1 MAKGGGSINLTIN
14 VVGIKELDMKMTRL
28 RRAMND
34 YTEPLRRIE
43 KYIGR
48 KTAQAFRYGGAE
60 RQWKPL
66 HPATIQKKGSSAIL
80 IDTGRLRAD
89 ASSPN
94 SRISSGRVMILTV
107 NTEYGAY
114 HQFGIG
120 VPQRKF
126 FVVLSQEERQMALFV
141 RAYIQ
146 KFVAGR

>member
-14 VVGIKELDMKMTRL
+14 VVGVKELQMKLMRL
-28 RRAMND
+28 HRAMSD
-34 YTEPLRRIE
+34 YREPLARIE
-43 KYIGR
+43 KYINQ
-48 KTAQAFRYGGAE
+48 KTAQGFRYGGAE
-60 RQWKPL
+60 KQWKPL
-66 HPATIQKKGSSAIL
+66 HPTTIAKKGSSEIL

-89 ASSPN
+89 ASSPS
-94 SRISSGRVMILTV
+94 SRVQAGSILTLTV
-107 NTEYGAY
+107 NVEYGAY

-126 FVVLSQEERQMALFV
+126 FTVLPQEERQMALFV